1 MRVALLADIHGN
13 LLGLDAVLEELE
25 RDRVDRIVCL
35 GDVAVGPQ
43 PTATLDRIR
52 SLGCPVLMGNWD
64 TWFLEGFPDFQDDLG
79 RKLVEMGS
87 WWADQLDEESRSY
100 MRTFEPTLTL
110 DLGDITLVAC
120 HGSPRSNE
128 EGILATTPDEEV
140 EEMLAGIDAPL
151 VACGHTHFQLLR
163 RVGETLLVNPG
174 SVGLPFL
181 RDGGVMQIAPWAEYA
196 VVTVGRRPPR
206 RRPPPHR
213 LRGRRAGGDDARE
226 RHAPRRM
233 VGGVVGRARDRAERS
248 RRPGPGSTPDSS
260 P

>member
-87 WWADQLDEESRSY
+87 WWAGQLDEESRSY

-110 DLGDITLVAC
+110 DLGDITFVAC

-196 VVTVGRRPPR
+196 VVTVDGGRLGVDLR
-206 RRPPPHR
+206 RTGYAVDALAETMLESGMPHAAWWAG
-213 LRGRRAGGDDARE
+213 LWAGRETARS
-226 RHAPRRM
+226 
-233 VGGVVGRARDRAERS
+233 V
-248 RRPGPGSTPDSS
+248 
-260 P
+260 